1 MNSAEE
7 EKKLCV
13 EDIEGMHVYLEELEK
28 DISEAF
34 KGRDVDNR
42 NEILDKIFNLDKEL
56 SAVENELQTLV
67 GEVLT
72 LALPSELITETEKKL
87 NKEINT
93 LKKQDQSAVISS
105 LKNKFNKQLIKNLS
119 SDIQDKEK
127 VIKEITNAAELTWE
141 EINSNS
147 TTKTSLMSNYF
158 SDDQI
163 KTAFTHIQDI
173 KATTNREIARL
184 VGKQDALQKE
194 KSKLLSMQQL
204 FDSGRYAQDIL
215 DKKSNTLGQL
225 STNQH
230 ELERVEAEIMVLNQE
245 ITNIKNTI
253 DRLESSLE
261 ISKDIQKELEEVE
274 SYQSLIKEFMN
285 EARGRRANLLSKK
298 TSDVIKKLAHKE
310 DLISKVKIDE
320 KTYSI
325 NLLDSKNNIVSR
337 MSAGESEIFALSLLQ
352 ALGEVSNRRL
362 PVVIDTPL
370 GRLDYSHRKSIVSNY
385 FHNVSEQVFILS
397 TDTEIDQSLYRR
409 IRAIYKSNILN

>member
-1 MNSAEE
+1 M
-7 EKKLCV
+7 
-13 EDIEGMHVYLEELEK
+13 
-28 DISEAF
+28 
-34 KGRDVDNR
+34 
-42 NEILDKIFNLDKEL
+42 DKIFNLDKEL
-56 SAVENELQTLV
+56 NAVENELQTLV
-67 GEVLT
+67 GEILT

-87 NKEINT
+87 SQEINT
-93 LKKQDQSAVISS
+93 LKQQDQSAVIGS

-119 SDIQDKEK
+119 SEIQDKEK
-127 VIKEITNAAELTWE
+127 VIKEITNAIELTWD
-141 EINSNS
+141 EIKSVS

-158 SDDQI
+158 SDEQI

-194 KSKLLSMQQL
+194 KSELLSMQQL
-204 FDSGRYAQDIL
+204 FDSGRFAQDIL
-215 DKKSNTLGQL
+215 DKKSNTLGQI
-225 STNQH
+225 STKQH

-245 ITNIKNTI
+245 MTNLKNTI
-253 DRLESSLE
+253 ERLESSLE

-274 SYQSLIKEFMN
+274 SYQSLIKDFMN

-298 TSDVIKKLAHKE
+298 TSDVIKTLAHKE
-310 DLISKVKIDE
+310 DLISRVKIDE

-352 ALGEVSNRRL
+352 ALGEVSNRKL

-397 TDTEIDQSLYRR
+397 TDTEIDQSLYSELEPF
-409 IRAIYKSNILN
+409 INQTFLIKSNKDKTSSIFPDKYFEFSKATQ